1 MLNIVIVD
9 DEKLARNRIRDLI
22 DELEVDVQVLGEA
35 ANGKEA
41 VEIIRSQSPDL
52 VLLDI
57 QMPVLDGFDVVDLL
71 GSDRPDIIFI
81 TAFDEYALKAF
92 EIHAVDYLL
101 KPVRKERLSEALNR
115 VDKRE
120 APEEDYQAIDDLVS
134 SYLQNKTREFRRIPI
149 NYKKEIR
156 FVDYEEV
163 CYFEADG
170 KITWVHTDD
179 GEKYRTDFTLKDL
192 EQRLRSQLFLR
203 IHRSRIVNLKLVK
216 KLEPWF
222 KDGFRLTMKNG
233 TTLDVARRR
242 VKDLKSQ
249 LGIE

>member
-1 MLNIVIVD
+1 MLTIVIVD

-22 DELEVDVQVLGEA
+22 GELEVDVQILGEA

-41 VEIIRSQSPDL
+41 IEIIRSKSPDL

-71 GSDRPDIIFI
+71 GEDRPDIIFI
-81 TAFDEYALKAF
+81 TAYDEYALKAF

-115 VDKRE
+115 VEEKE
-120 APEEDYQAIDDLVS
+120 TPEEDYQAIDDLVS
-134 SYLQNKTREFRRIPI
+134 SYLQSKNRELRRIPI

-170 KITWVHTDD
+170 KLTWVHTDD
-179 GEKYRTDFTLKDL
+179 GEKYRTDFSLKDL
-192 EQRLRSQLFLR
+192 EQRLQSQPFLR

-242 VKDLKSQ
+242 IKELKSQ